1 MAEEKKIDLLDYF
14 VILVKWKKFLIALL
28 FPFMIIT
35 YLGIYFL
42 IEEQFDSSA
51 LLVPSEDASI
61 GGIAGLFGNF
71 GANLPFDIGAGSSP
85 EMNMYNTIIYSRT
98 NLQNIIDKFDLYK
111 IYKLTPEVKDYKKK
125 AIEALSGN
133 ISANETE
140 FSAYELTVRANSP
153 QLSADIANYII
164 KLLNEKLIELRTQKS
179 KNNRIFLGERVE
191 EIRQNLRNAEDSLM
205 IFQEESGILE
215 PEEQFKGIVTA
226 FTTLETELITKQIQ
240 KSILEKLR
248 GNNSPQVE
256 TIIIEVNEFK
266 KRLEEI
272 KKYGNPDGVILS
284 IESMPENA
292 MNYYRLFREVEINSK
307 ILEFVLPLYEQ
318 AKIEEKKD
326 IPTLQVIDDAI
337 PPAKKSFPPRTI
349 LTLLITFSVFLVAFI
364 FILMK
369 ENKNLQ
375 SSEKMR
381 YIKENMFRWRSSS

>member
-14 VILVKWKKFLIALL
+14 VILIKWKKFLIALL

-61 GGIAGLFGNF
+61 GGITGLFGNF

-133 ISANETE
+133 ILANETE

-179 KNNRIFLGERVE
+179 KNNRIFLGERIE

-307 ILEFVLPLYEQ
+307 ILEFVLPLY
-318 AKIEEKKD
+318 
-326 IPTLQVIDDAI
+326 
-337 PPAKKSFPPRTI
+337 
-349 LTLLITFSVFLVAFI
+349 
-364 FILMK
+364 
-369 ENKNLQ
+369 
-375 SSEKMR
+375 
-381 YIKENMFRWRSSS
+381 

>member
-1 MAEEKKIDLLDYF
+1 MAKEKKIDLLDYL
-14 VILVKWKKFLIALL
+14 VILVKWKRFLIALL
-28 FPFMIIT
+28 IPMMVIS

-51 LLVPSEDASI
+51 LLVPAEDATM
-61 GGIAGLFGNF
+61 GGIAGLIGNF

-98 NLQNIIDKFDLYK
+98 NLQKIIDKFDLYK
-111 IYKLTPEVKDYKKK
+111 VYKLSPEIKDYKKK
-125 AIEALSGN
+125 AIEILSGN
-133 ISANETE
+133 ISASETE

-164 KLLNEKLIELRTQKS
+164 KLLNEKLIALRTEKS

-191 EIRQNLRNAEDSLM
+191 EIRQNLKSAEDSLM

-226 FTTLETELITKQIQ
+226 FTTLETELVTKQIE

-248 GNNSPQVE
+248 GSNSPQV
-256 TIIIEVNEFK
+256 TSLKIEVNEFK
-266 KRLEEI
+266 KRLEEM
-272 KKYGNPDGVILS
+272 KKFGNPDGVIPS
-284 IESMPENA
+284 IESMPVNA
-292 MNYYRLFREVEINSK
+292 MNYYRFFREVEINSK

-326 IPTLQVIDDAI
+326 IPTLQVIDSAI
-337 PPAKKSFPPRTI
+337 PPEKKSFPPRTVF
-349 LTLLITFSVFLVAFI
+349 TLLITFSVFLIAFI

-375 SSEKMR
+375 NSEKMK
-381 YIKENMFRWRSSS
+381 YVKENMFRWRTVR

>member
-14 VILVKWKKFLIALL
+14 VILIKWKKFLIALL

-61 GGIAGLFGNF
+61 GGITGLFGNF

-133 ISANETE
+133 ILANETE

-179 KNNRIFLGERVE
+179 KNNRIFLGERIE